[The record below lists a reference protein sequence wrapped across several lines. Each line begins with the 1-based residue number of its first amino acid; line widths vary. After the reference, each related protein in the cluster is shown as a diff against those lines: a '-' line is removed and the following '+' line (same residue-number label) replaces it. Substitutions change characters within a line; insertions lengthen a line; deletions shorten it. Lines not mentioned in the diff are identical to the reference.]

1 MKHKPVK
8 SGTLF
13 EKDLLTRVAV
23 QGIFVAILTLTA
35 YHIGSSTL
43 SHAVGQTMAFC
54 VLAFS
59 QLLRALNQRS
69 NTEYI
74 WVRAEG
80 HNPWLWLS
88 FTASVAL
95 MAAILL
101 IPVLQ
106 QAFKLTAL
114 SCDMWFVVFALSLL
128 SIVQIEVCKL
138 IAKILKRAV

>member
-1 MKHKPVK
+1 
-8 SGTLF
+8 
-13 EKDLLTRVAV
+13 
-23 QGIFVAILTLTA
+23 
-35 YHIGSSTL
+35 
-43 SHAVGQTMAFC
+43 MAFC

-106 QAFKLTAL
+106 QAFKLTDL